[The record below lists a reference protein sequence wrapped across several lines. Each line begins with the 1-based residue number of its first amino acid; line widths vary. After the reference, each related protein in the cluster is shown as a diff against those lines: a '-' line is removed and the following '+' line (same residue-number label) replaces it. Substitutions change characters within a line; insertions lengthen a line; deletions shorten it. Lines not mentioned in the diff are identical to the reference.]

1 MKRWFPDMI
10 EAPDDRAVT
19 SGVPYWVFAFF
30 LLPLLINLSTITSR
44 GQDYEIWFEIG
55 YHVINFVF
63 VLIVFLPSLRDAFL
77 MVQAN
82 TKSFLR
88 TVFACAGV
96 IVVIKMV
103 AYFVALF
110 DGNMPWTNTIWGC
123 LLTNES
129 DLLYY
134 STAVVHEQPL
144 WGTLCMVVLAPITV
158 SCLLYGA
165 VFAPICVRKPWL
177 AYVVM
182 TVAILAVRLN
192 MAFCLWPLQ
201 EEMMIFV
208 VLLPAH
214 LIGCW
219 AYQKTDTIWAPITI
233 HFLSNLL
240 LALMQLGIMSTF

>member
-1 MKRWFPDMI
+1 MKKWFPDMI
-10 EAPDDRAVT
+10 EAPEDRAVT

-103 AYFVALF
+103 AYFSLSVSFGPPTIAIAVNSRSPSLTALK
-110 DGNMPWTNTIWGC
+110 
-123 LLTNES
+123 S
-129 DLLYY
+129 
-134 STAVVHEQPL
+134 AVLSAQ
-144 WGTLCMVVLAPITV
+144 
-158 SCLLYGA
+158 
-165 VFAPICVRKPWL
+165 
-177 AYVVM
+177 
-182 TVAILAVRLN
+182 
-192 MAFCLWPLQ
+192 
-201 EEMMIFV
+201 FV
-208 VLLPAH
+208 
-214 LIGCW
+214 GE
-219 AYQKTDTIWAPITI
+219 
-233 HFLSNLL
+233 
-240 LALMQLGIMSTF
+240 